1 MPTGPDQDVR
11 QVWRKI
17 RLFVGQLVVCRALY
31 TELTPVIL
39 ISQVVI
45 YKPLSGIRHFYSVSV
60 FPVLW
65 LVNNLTYNWDT
76 W

>member
-45 YKPLSGIRHFYSVSV
+45 YKPPQESDIFIQSPCFLFSG
-60 FPVLW
+60 L
-65 LVNNLTYNWDT
+65 
-76 W
+76 